1 MSAFPPALTR
11 VSAALLAIVVFIPH
25 ASRAE
30 DTIAVTLDR
39 ARIVKLPDRTQTLV
53 IGNPIIADVTPLK
66 SNGLMVIT
74 GKSYGTTNLIA
85 LDASGN
91 PVAESVVRV
100 DPNDNA
106 LIVQR
111 GMSRESYACS
121 PRCEP
126 TINLGDEGKY
136 LGDVAGNVKARTAL
150 SLPGAT
156 AAAR

>member
-1 MSAFPPALTR
+1 MSASLPALSR
-11 VSAALLAIVVFIPH
+11 VGVAFFAFSLFLSQGV
-25 ASRAE
+25 RAE
-30 DTIAVTLDR
+30 DTITVTLDR

-66 SNGLMVIT
+66 TNGLMVIT

-85 LDASGN
+85 LDAAGS
-91 PVAESVVRV
+91 PVAESTVRV
-100 DPNDNA
+100 NPADNA
-106 LIVQR
+106 LIVHR

-150 SLPGAT
+150 SQPGGLK
-156 AAAR
+156 

>member
-1 MSAFPPALTR
+1 MFAFPSALCR
-11 VSAALLAIVVFIPH
+11 VSAAILLVAMLMPT

-30 DTIAVTLDR
+30 ETIAVTLDR
-39 ARIVKLPDRTQTLV
+39 ARVVKLPDRTQTLV

-85 LDASGN
+85 LDAAGN
-91 PVAESVVRV
+91 PVAESMVRV
-100 DPNDNA
+100 DAAENA
-106 LIVQR
+106 LLVQR

-136 LGDVAGNVKARTAL
+136 LGDVAGNVRARTAL
-150 SLPGAT
+150 SQPGGAH
-156 AAAR
+156 

>member
-1 MSAFPPALTR
+1 MSAFLPALCR
-11 VSAALLAIVVFIPH
+11 VSAALLGLAVLLPH
-25 ASRAE
+25 PSRAE
-30 DTIAVTLDR
+30 DTIIVTLDR

-53 IGNPIIADVTPLK
+53 IGNPVIADVTPLK

-85 LDASGN
+85 LDAAGN
-91 PVAESVVRV
+91 PVAESMVRV
-100 DPNDNA
+100 HPAENA
-106 LIVQR
+106 LIVHR
-111 GMSRESYACS
+111 GMSRESYSCS

-150 SLPGAT
+150 SQPGGT
-156 AAAR
+156 R

>member
-1 MSAFPPALTR
+1 MYAFLPALCR
-11 VSAALLAIVVFIPH
+11 VGAALLAL
-25 ASRAE
+25 ALLLSQGSRAE
-30 DTIAVTLDR
+30 ETIVVTLDR

-66 SNGLMVIT
+66 TNGLMVIT

-85 LDASGN
+85 LDAAGS
-91 PVAESVVRV
+91 PVAESIVRV
-100 DPNDNA
+100 HPAENA
-106 LIVQR
+106 LIVHR

-150 SLPGAT
+150 SQPGGSK
-156 AAAR
+156 

>member
-1 MSAFPPALTR
+1 MSAFLPALCR
-11 VSAALLAIVVFIPH
+11 VGAALLALAVLLPRSSH
-25 ASRAE
+25 AE
-30 DTIAVTLDR
+30 DTITVTLDR

-66 SNGLMVIT
+66 NNGLMVIT

-85 LDASGN
+85 LDSAGN
-91 PVAESVVRV
+91 PVAESTVRV
-100 DPNDNA
+100 HPAENA
-106 LIVQR
+106 LIVHR

-150 SLPGAT
+150 SQPGP
-156 AAAR
+156 AR

>member
-1 MSAFPPALTR
+1 MYAFLPALCR
-11 VSAALLAIVVFIPH
+11 VSAALVALALLLPQG
-25 ASRAE
+25 SRAE
-30 DTIAVTLDR
+30 ETIVVTLDR

-66 SNGLMVIT
+66 TNGLMVIT

-85 LDASGN
+85 LDASGS
-91 PVAESVVRV
+91 PVAESIVRV
-100 DPNDNA
+100 HPAENA
-106 LIVQR
+106 LIVHR

-150 SLPGAT
+150 SQPGSK
-156 AAAR
+156 

>member
-1 MSAFPPALTR
+1 MFAFPSALCR
-11 VSAALLAIVVFIPH
+11 VSAAILLVAVLMPT

-30 DTIAVTLDR
+30 ETIAVTLDR
-39 ARIVKLPDRTQTLV
+39 ARVVKLPDRTQTLV

-85 LDASGN
+85 LDAAGN
-91 PVAESVVRV
+91 PVAESMVRV
-100 DPNDNA
+100 DAAENA
-106 LIVQR
+106 LLVQR

-126 TINLGDEGKY
+126 TINLGD
-136 LGDVAGNVKARTAL
+136 
-150 SLPGAT
+150 
-156 AAAR
+156 

>member
-1 MSAFPPALTR
+1 MSAFLPALCR
-11 VSAALLAIVVFIPH
+11 LGAALLAVTLLLPQG
-25 ASRAE
+25 SRAE
-30 DTIAVTLDR
+30 ETIIVTLDR

-66 SNGLMVIT
+66 TNGLMVIT

-85 LDASGN
+85 LDAAGS
-91 PVAESVVRV
+91 PVAESIVRV
-100 DPNDNA
+100 NPADNA
-106 LIVQR
+106 LIVHR

-136 LGDVAGNVKARTAL
+136 FGDVAGNVKARTAL
-150 SLPGAT
+150 SQPGGSK
-156 AAAR
+156 

>member
-1 MSAFPPALTR
+1 MSAFLPAPARLG
-11 VSAALLAIVVFIPH
+11 AALLAIAVFVPQM
-25 ASRAE
+25 SRAE

-91 PVAESVVRV
+91 PVAESIVRV
-100 DPNDNA
+100 NPGDNA

-111 GMSRESYACS
+111 GMSRESYSCS

>member
-1 MSAFPPALTR
+1 MSAFPSALCR
-11 VSAALLAIVVFIPH
+11 VRAAILLVAMLMPT

-30 DTIAVTLDR
+30 ETIAVTLDR
-39 ARIVKLPDRTQTLV
+39 ARVVKLPDRTQTLV

-85 LDASGN
+85 LDAAGN
-91 PVAESVVRV
+91 PVAESMVRV
-100 DPNDNA
+100 DAAENA
-106 LIVQR
+106 LLVQR

-136 LGDVAGNVKARTAL
+136 LGDVAGNVRARTAL
-150 SLPGAT
+150 SQPGGAH
-156 AAAR
+156 

>member
-1 MSAFPPALTR
+1 MFAFPPALCR
-11 VSAALLAIVVFIPH
+11 IGPAFLALALFLPQ

-30 DTIAVTLDR
+30 DTISVTLDR

-66 SNGLMVIT
+66 TNGLMVIT

-85 LDASGN
+85 LDSSGT
-91 PVAESVVRV
+91 PVAESTVRV
-100 DPNDNA
+100 YPAENA
-106 LIVQR
+106 LIVHR

-136 LGDVAGNVKARTAL
+136 LGDVAGNVKARAAL
-150 SLPGAT
+150 SQPGGSK
-156 AAAR
+156 

>member
-1 MSAFPPALTR
+1 MSASLSAFCR
-11 VSAALLAIVVFIPH
+11 ISAAFLALAVFLPQ

-30 DTIAVTLDR
+30 DTITVTLDR

-66 SNGLMVIT
+66 TNGLMVIT

-85 LDASGN
+85 LDSSGN
-91 PVAESVVRV
+91 PVAESVLRV
-100 DPNDNA
+100 EPAQNA
-106 LIVQR
+106 LIVHR
-111 GMSRESYACS
+111 GMSRESYSCS

-136 LGDVAGNVKARTAL
+136 LGDVAGNVRARTAL
-150 SLPGAT
+150 SQPGGT
-156 AAAR
+156 SNK

>member
-1 MSAFPPALTR
+1 MFAFLSALCR
-11 VSAALLAIVVFIPH
+11 VSAAFLTLALFLPQGSH
-25 ASRAE
+25 AE
-30 DTIAVTLDR
+30 DTITVTLDR

-66 SNGLMVIT
+66 TNGLMVIT

-85 LDASGN
+85 LDSSGT

-100 DPNDNA
+100 HPAENA
-106 LIVQR
+106 LIVHR

-136 LGDVAGNVKARTAL
+136 LGEVAGNVKARTAL
-150 SLPGAT
+150 SQPGGSK
-156 AAAR
+156 

>member
-1 MSAFPPALTR
+1 MSAYLPGLCRAG
-11 VSAALLAIVVFIPH
+11 AALLTIAMLLPQG
-25 ASRAE
+25 SRAE

-66 SNGLMVIT
+66 TNGLMVIT

-85 LDASGN
+85 LDSSGS
-91 PVAESVVRV
+91 PVAESIVRV
-100 DPNDNA
+100 DPTDNT
-106 LIVQR
+106 LIVHR

-150 SLPGAT
+150 SQPGGAK
-156 AAAR
+156 

>member
-1 MSAFPPALTR
+1 MPAYLPALWR
-11 VSAALLAIVVFIPH
+11 IGAAFFAIALLAPQG
-25 ASRAE
+25 ARAE
-30 DTIAVTLDR
+30 DTIVVTLDR

-66 SNGLMVIT
+66 TNGLMVIT

-85 LDASGN
+85 LDAAGS
-91 PVAESVVRV
+91 PVAESVLRV
-100 DPNDNA
+100 DPAEGA
-106 LIVQR
+106 LVVHR
-111 GMSRESYACS
+111 GMARESYSCS

-150 SLPGAT
+150 SQPGGT
-156 AAAR
+156 SK